1 MPLGAL
7 TMVASVA
14 AVRVESLT
22 PATVLLAFVAG
33 ILSFISPCV
42 LPLLPAYLSY
52 VSGVGVERLEG
63 ERRAVLVPALAF
75 VAGFSTVF
83 VLLGAAA
90 GGLGSLLERYR
101 PELTLVAGVFLI
113 ASGLVVAGV
122 VRLPG
127 LHTDLAPRA
136 GGLPRA
142 FLTGAA
148 VSIGWTPC
156 VGYVLG
162 GILMLA
168 GSRQSAGAGALL
180 LLIYSAG
187 LGLPFVLAALA
198 WDWVSARTRWL
209 RTHYRAVQT
218 ASGIVLAAFGVLL
231 LTGGIDLLARELPA
245 FNPFGL

>member
-1 MPLGAL
+1 LVLDLLGP
-7 TMVASVA
+7 VAVA
-14 AVRVESLT
+14 TVRVESLS
-22 PATVLLAFVAG
+22 PATALLAFVAG
-33 ILSFISPCV
+33 LLSFVSPCV

-63 ERRAVLVPALAF
+63 ERCDVLVAALAF
-75 VAGFSTVF
+75 VAGFTAVF

-90 GGLGSLLERYR
+90 GGIGSLLVRYK
-101 PELTLVAGVFLI
+101 PELTLAAGVFLI
-113 ASGLVVAGV
+113 VSGLVVAGV
-122 VRLPG
+122 IRVPG
-127 LHTDLAPRA
+127 VHSDLAPRA

-148 VSIGWTPC
+148 VSVAWTPC

-198 WDWVSARTRWL
+198 WRWVSARTRWL
-209 RTHYRAVQT
+209 RLHYRAVQT

-231 LTGGIDLLARELPA
+231 LTGGIDLLVRELPSYS
-245 FNPFGL
+245 PFGL

>member
-1 MPLGAL
+1 VPPDPW
-7 TMVASVA
+7 ASVFVGA
-14 AVRVESLT
+14 THVESLSA
-22 PATVLLAFVAG
+22 ATALLAFIAG
-33 ILSFISPCV
+33 LVSFISPCV

-52 VSGVGVERLEG
+52 VSGVGVERLD
-63 ERRAVLVPALAF
+63 ERGDVLVAALAF

-101 PELTLVAGVFLI
+101 PELTLAAGVFLI
-113 ASGLVVAGV
+113 VSGLVVSGL

-127 LHTDLAPRA
+127 LHSDLTPRA

-148 VSIGWTPC
+148 VSVGWTPC

-168 GSRQSAGAGALL
+168 GARQSAGAGALL
-180 LLIYSAG
+180 LLVYSAG
-187 LGLPFVLAALA
+187 LGLPFILAALA
-198 WDWVSARTRWL
+198 FEWVSARTRWL
-209 RTHYRAVQT
+209 RDHYRLVQAV
-218 ASGIVLAAFGVLL
+218 SGVVLAAFGVLL
-231 LTGGIDLLARELPA
+231 LTGGIDLLARELPSYS
-245 FNPFGL
+245 PFGL

>member
-1 MPLGAL
+1 M
-7 TMVASVA
+7 
-14 AVRVESLT
+14 
-22 PATVLLAFVAG
+22 
-33 ILSFISPCV
+33 
-42 LPLLPAYLSY
+42 
-52 VSGVGVERLEG
+52 
-63 ERRAVLVPALAF
+63 
-75 VAGFSTVF
+75 F

-90 GGLGSLLERYR
+90 GGIGGLLVRYR
-101 PELTLVAGVFLI
+101 PELTLAAGVFLVV
-113 ASGLVVAGV
+113 SGLVVAGV

-127 LHTDLAPRA
+127 LHGDFAPRA

-198 WDWVSARTRWL
+198 WGWVSARTRWL
-209 RTHYRAVQT
+209 RSHYRLVQT
-218 ASGIVLAAFGVLL
+218 VSGVAAGRLR
-231 LTGGIDLLARELPA
+231 GAPSHRRHRPARP
-245 FNPFGL
+245 

>member
-1 MPLGAL
+1 MVPGPL
-7 TMVASVA
+7 VVVVA
-14 AVRVESLT
+14 AVRVESLSL
-22 PATVLLAFVAG
+22 ATALLAFVAG
-33 ILSFISPCV
+33 LVSFVSPCV

-63 ERRAVLVPALAF
+63 ERRDVLVAALAF
-75 VAGFSTVF
+75 VAGFSSVF

-90 GGLGSLLERYR
+90 GGLGSLLGRYR
-101 PELTLVAGVFLI
+101 PELTVAAGVFLVV
-113 ASGLVVAGV
+113 SGLVVAGV

-127 LHTDLAPRA
+127 LHSDLAPRA

-168 GSRQSAGAGALL
+168 GSRQSAAAGALL

-198 WDWVSARTRWL
+198 WRWVSARTMWL
-209 RTHYRAVQT
+209 RRHYRAVQT

-231 LTGGIDLLARELPA
+231 LTGGIDLLVRELPSYS
-245 FNPFGL
+245 PFGL

>member
-1 MPLGAL
+1 MLPYLW
-7 TMVASVA
+7 ASVFVGA
-14 AVRVESLT
+14 TRVESLS
-22 PATVLLAFVAG
+22 PATALLAFVAG
-33 ILSFISPCV
+33 LVSFISPCV

-63 ERRAVLVPALAF
+63 ERGDVLVAALAF
-75 VAGFSTVF
+75 VGGFSSVF

-101 PELTLVAGVFLI
+101 PELTLAAGVFLI
-113 ASGLVVAGV
+113 VSGLVVAGV
-122 VRLPG
+122 LPLPG
-127 LHTDLAPRA
+127 LHGDLAPRA

-198 WDWVSARTRWL
+198 WGWVSARIRWL
-209 RTHYRAVQT
+209 RSHYRLVQT
-218 ASGIVLAAFGVLL
+218 VSGALLAAFGVLL
-231 LTGGIDLLARELPA
+231 LTGGIDLLVRELPTYS
-245 FNPFGL
+245 PFGL

>member
-1 MPLGAL
+1 MVPDSSVLL
-7 TMVASVA
+7 TLA
-14 AVRVESLT
+14 AVRVEFLS
-22 PATVLLAFVAG
+22 PATVLVAFAAG
-33 ILSFISPCV
+33 LVSFVSPCV

-52 VSGVGVERLEG
+52 VSGVSVERLEG
-63 ERRAVLVPALAF
+63 ERGDVIVAALAF
-75 VAGFSTVF
+75 VGGFSTIF

-90 GGLGSLLERYR
+90 GSVGGLLVRYR
-101 PELTLVAGVFLI
+101 PELTVLAGVFLVV
-113 ASGLVVAGV
+113 SGLVVAGV
-122 VRLPG
+122 LRLPG

-180 LLIYSAG
+180 LLVYSAG
-187 LGLPFVLAALA
+187 LGLPFVLAAFA
-198 WDWVSARTRWL
+198 FGWVSARTRWL
-209 RTHYRAVQT
+209 RVHYRAVQT
-218 ASGIVLAAFGVLL
+218 VSGVLLTGFGILL
-231 LTGGIDLLARELPA
+231 LTGGVDLLARELPTYS
-245 FNPFGL
+245 PFGL